1 MINWWR
7 VRSFFE
13 TEQIT
18 HYYECS
24 DIEFY
29 DSFVLDK
36 VIDML

>member
-7 VRSFFE
+7 VRSLFE

-18 HYYECS
+18 HYYERS
-24 DIEFY
+24 DVELY
-29 DSFVLDK
+29 YSFVLDE